1 MVLGTFT
8 LKRKTATDIW
18 IWSLSVPIKAAKLR
32 EAVDADLHQDSSTIT
47 ATALHKKEQSKIK
60 KKSPRSN
67 LSPTEI
73 KDLFSCFVLFF

>member
-8 LKRKTATDIW
+8 LKLKTATDIW

-60 KKSPRSN
+60 SPRSN
-67 LSPTEI
+67 LSPTKI
-73 KDLFSCFVLFF
+73 KDLFSCFVF